1 MTVLSGKNIGA
12 GGIPPN
18 MENAKLTYDLY
29 TFQPG
34 TYYLRVHALNDTFYN
49 GGSYDISV
57 IKPLAKPTGSVTIT
71 GAATQNQTLTASNTL
86 ADNDGLG
93 TITYSWY
100 RDDVAITN
108 ATQSTYTL
116 TQTDVGKK
124 ISVKAGYTDN
134 AGTSESV
141 ISIATSS
148 VTNVNDTPK
157 GNVTISGTAN
167 QNQIL
172 TANNTLTDLD
182 GLGTITY
189 QWLSNNKEISNST
202 QSTYKLAQSDV
213 GNVISVKAS
222 YTDGFGSK
230 EIVISSST
238 TKIENVNDAP
248 TGNVSI
254 AGTVVQNQT
263 LTASNTLADADEL
276 GAISYLWLREGIEI
290 KGATKT
296 TYTLTQADVG
306 KTITVKASYIDALGS
321 SESIS
326 SSATVIVADSNDA
339 PTGTIKITGTAIK
352 GNTLTAS
359 NDLTDLD
366 GLGTISYQWLNNGA
380 AILDA
385 NQSAYK
391 LTQADTGQNISVQAS
406 YVDLQNTPESVFS
419 SKIYVASNALPTG
432 TITIKGLATWG
443 TTLSVTSTIKDG
455 DGLGKLTYSWQNS
468 TGELSSSPTYT
479 LVEDDIDTQLW
490 LTVHYTD
497 KKGNIEEVASKPV
510 DVTIST
516 KPSAVNDILIGTD
529 KADKLSGLA
538 GNDTLLGGTG
548 SDKLTGGKGSDIFAF
563 SNSDFYTKNS
573 DSNLVFN
580 NAIDTI
586 TDFNLKE
593 HDLLDFGDLGELTFY
608 PTLNAAQEDMA
619 SLFYVKA
626 TGKIYLN
633 TNDTDGFTP
642 SAIIIISGK
651 PAINTDM
658 SDWNYP
664 A

>member
-1 MTVLSGKNIGA
+1 
-12 GGIPPN
+12 
-18 MENAKLTYDLY
+18 
-29 TFQPG
+29 
-34 TYYLRVHALNDTFYN
+34 
-49 GGSYDISV
+49 
-57 IKPLAKPTGSVTIT
+57 
-71 GAATQNQTLTASNTL
+71 
-86 ADNDGLG
+86 
-93 TITYSWY
+93 
-100 RDDVAITN
+100 
-108 ATQSTYTL
+108 
-116 TQTDVGKK
+116 
-124 ISVKAGYTDN
+124 
-134 AGTSESV
+134 
-141 ISIATSS
+141 
-148 VTNVNDTPK
+148 
-157 GNVTISGTAN
+157 
-167 QNQIL
+167 
-172 TANNTLTDLD
+172 
-182 GLGTITY
+182 
-189 QWLSNNKEISNST
+189 
-202 QSTYKLAQSDV
+202 
-213 GNVISVKAS
+213 
-222 YTDGFGSK
+222 
-230 EIVISSST
+230 
-238 TKIENVNDAP
+238 
-248 TGNVSI
+248 
-254 AGTVVQNQT
+254 
-263 LTASNTLADADEL
+263 
-276 GAISYLWLREGIEI
+276 
-290 KGATKT
+290 
-296 TYTLTQADVG
+296 
-306 KTITVKASYIDALGS
+306 
-321 SESIS
+321 
-326 SSATVIVADSNDA
+326 
-339 PTGTIKITGTAIK
+339 
-352 GNTLTAS
+352 
-359 NDLTDLD
+359 
-366 GLGTISYQWLNNGA
+366 
-380 AILDA
+380 
-385 NQSAYK
+385 
-391 LTQADTGQNISVQAS
+391 
-406 YVDLQNTPESVFS
+406 LQNTPESVFS
-419 SKIYVASNALPTG
+419 SKIHVASNTLPTG

-573 DSNLVFN
+573 DGNLVFN
-580 NAIDTI
+580 KAIDTI

-608 PTLNAAQEDMA
+608 PTLSAAQEDMA
-619 SLFYVKA
+619 SLFYIKA